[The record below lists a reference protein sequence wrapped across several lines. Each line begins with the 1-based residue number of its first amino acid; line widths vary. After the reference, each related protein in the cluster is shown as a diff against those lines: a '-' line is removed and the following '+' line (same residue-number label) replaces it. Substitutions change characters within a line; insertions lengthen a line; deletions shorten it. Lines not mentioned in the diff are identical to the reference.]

1 VSELAAGEKVL
12 LRGNHALAEA
22 AIRAGCRYYFGYP
35 ITPQNEVPEYM
46 AERMPEVGGTFIQG
60 ESEIASIYMA
70 LGAAAG
76 GGRVMTSSSSP
87 GISLKQ
93 EGLSF
98 LAAQELPALI
108 VNMSR
113 GGPGLGNIAGSQC
126 DYFQATRGGGH
137 GDYRIPTFAPASA
150 QELVDLTGHGF
161 EVADRYRTPVMIL
174 GDGMLGQTME
184 PVVLPEPLDP
194 ESLSPRDWALT
205 GCAGRPSRFIRSLI
219 LDPAALE
226 EHNWKLQRK
235 FREICGR
242 ECRWEEYETA
252 DARMLLVAF
261 GTAARIAKGAIKR
274 VRREG
279 LAVGMIRPIS
289 LWPFPSEAIA
299 EAARAVRSFLVF
311 ELNAGQMV
319 QDVRLALEGEANV
332 SFYGRP
338 GGSIPTPRDLA
349 KVITSRYGQR
359 LGSG

>member
-1 VSELAAGEKVL
+1 VAELPSGEKVL

-46 AERMPEVGGTFIQG
+46 AERMPEVGGTFVQG
-60 ESEIASIYMA
+60 ESEIASISMV
-70 LGAAAG
+70 LGASAAG
-76 GGRVMTSSSSP
+76 GRAMTSSSGP

-98 LAAQELPALI
+98 LAAQEVPAVI

-113 GGPGLGNIAGSQC
+113 GSPGMGNIAGSQC

-150 QELVDLTGHGF
+150 QELVDLTYRSF
-161 EVADRYRTPVMIL
+161 ELADRYRTPVMIL

-184 PVVLPEPLDP
+184 PVVLPAPLDP
-194 ESLSPRDWALT
+194 DGLPARPWALT
-205 GCAGRPSRFIRSLI
+205 GAKGRSSRFVRSLI
-219 LDPAALE
+219 LDPGELE

-235 FREICGR
+235 YREIR
-242 ECRWEEYETA
+242 EAETRWESYEAA
-252 DARMLLVAF
+252 DAQMLLVAF
-261 GTAARIAKGAIKR
+261 GTAARIAKGAIHR

-279 LAVGMIRPIS
+279 LRVGMIRPIS

-299 EAARAVRSFLVF
+299 EAARSARSFLVF

-319 QDVRLALEGEANV
+319 EDVRLALEGAADV

-349 KVITSRYGQR
+349 KVITSRYYQR
-359 LGSG
+359 FGPG